1 MEEGSEMA
9 QSPTRGDRDKN
20 NSVWHVRSV
29 YFVPGPVLR
38 ALCGASQR
46 QAVVDTFN
54 IPTFQPRR
62 RAPGSP
68 GPCQT
73 HRKRRPQAS
82 TPPANYFQKV
92 LHSAGSQRGQCHAHP
107 GLWPGRQ
114 GLSPFRSCPHSLRL
128 LFFLRATPPQCLS
141 GSLLICK

>member
-9 QSPTRGDRDKN
+9 QSPTRGDKDKN

-46 QAVVDTFN
+46 QAVAGTFN

-114 GLSPFRSCPHSLRL
+114 GLSLFRSCPHSLRL